1 MMKWVEIKR
10 WAKDHGYVSFRE
22 KTTHENN
29 PNDYD
34 YYWGKEDDPSVSGV
48 SYSVSKLATD
58 IYNHMTDNIWVEY
71 QQQVQEEK
79 KNKEIDHGQGYS
91 F

>member
-1 MMKWVEIKR
+1 MKWVEIKR

-29 PNDYD
+29 PNEYD

>member
-29 PNDYD
+29 TNDYD

-58 IYNHMTDNIWVEY
+58 IYNHMTGNKWVDY
-71 QQQVQEEK
+71 QQAYIKEKAIYISDEEK
-79 KNKEIDHGQGYS
+79 K
-91 F
+91 